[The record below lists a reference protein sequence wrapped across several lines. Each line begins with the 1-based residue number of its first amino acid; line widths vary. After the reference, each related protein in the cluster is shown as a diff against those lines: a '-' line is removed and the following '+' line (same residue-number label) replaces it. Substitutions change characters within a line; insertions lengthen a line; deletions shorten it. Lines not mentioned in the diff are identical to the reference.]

1 MSQDNYSLYWYRIDM
16 IPKCEQELFKRI
28 CDQLLDLIEE
38 QWHLLHNYQNAMR
51 SLLGDDYERRKGDV
65 METIAKEDENYQCLI
80 QKLVCIDTKFKTQ
93 QFIPKNFIRHEFL
106 QIAKMFFAPFYD
118 WIDATVD
125 IVFKSKYEYT
135 SMWTDQYRTN
145 VVFTNVVN
153 KEDTIYMSHD
163 KYLRCGVDTTPLI
176 F

>member
-1 MSQDNYSLYWYRIDM
+1 MTQDNYSLYWYRIDM
-16 IPKCEQELFKRI
+16 IPKCEQDLFKRI
-28 CDQLLDLIEE
+28 CDQLLDLIGD
-38 QWHLLHNYQNAMR
+38 QWELLHNYQNAMR
-51 SLLGDDYERRKGDV
+51 SLLGDKYEKYKGDV
-65 METIAKEDENYQCLI
+65 METIRKEDEKYQYFI
-80 QKLVCIDTKFKTQ
+80 QKLECIGMKLKTQ
-93 QFIPKNFIRHEFL
+93 QFIPKNFIRCDFL
-106 QIAKMFFAPFYD
+106 QISKIFFAPFYD

-145 VVFTNVVN
+145 VVFTNVMN

-163 KYLRCGVDTTPLI
+163 KYLRSGVDTTPLI